1 MSTYVQL
8 SRQDFEDWLDSL
20 GFQWALKA
28 PQTGGVYQ
36 IFLSPDVAID
46 INSTTG
52 TRDQVMGAGR
62 ASMSLRLVSRHHG
75 RVLNKKAMGQSHFA
89 RTLKWRDNWAKG
101 FDRVRDAY
109 IKAKDFYDTISR
121 YEDLEAYKNQMLEKI
136 EAFPDWKANEF
147 LLSLHSRLTQGILLT
162 QKQQDALDNLKPRQ
176 APTVENP
183 LLPKLR
189 ELWRRA
195 KSRNDAWTMDFA
207 KSLGEGLKYGRDLSP
222 RQLSALEA
230 KFDLYGISE

>member
-1 MSTYVQL
+1 MSTYIQL
-8 SRQDFEDWLDSL
+8 TRQEFEDWLDTL
-20 GFQWALKA
+20 GLQWALKA

-52 TRDQVMGAGR
+52 TRDQVMGAGK
-62 ASMSLRLVSRHHG
+62 ASMGLRLVSRHNG

-101 FDRVRDAY
+101 VDRVRDAY
-109 IKAKDFYDTISR
+109 IKAKGFYDTIAK
-121 YEDLEAYKNQMLEKI
+121 YGDLEAYKDHVVAKI
-136 EAFPDWKANEF
+136 EAFPNWKANEF
-147 LLSLHSRLTQGILLT
+147 LVSLYDRVSQGIILT
-162 QKQQDALDNLKPRQ
+162 EKQQDALDNLNPRQ
-176 APTVENP
+176 APAVENP

-195 KSRNDAWTMDFA
+195 KSRDDNWTMDFA
-207 KSLGEGLKYGRDLSP
+207 KSLGETLKYGRDLSP

-230 KFDLYGISE
+230 KFDLYGLSE